1 MLEFP
6 TRAAVRVARVDDHLL
21 HGGEN
26 ILSALL
32 NMRRRRHGADANGG
46 KQVAVTALDEDVEH
60 VFAPLDFDVEVAE
73 HNVKRGARLVFRI
86 GGDGG
91 GKVVE
96 EARELVPH
104 HRFKANAALFGG
116 RRLGRGVGSFG
127 HCCVWLLVQS
137 MKYFLVRVR

>member
-26 ILSALL
+26 ILGALL
-32 NMRRRRHGADANGG
+32 NMRRRRHGTDANGG

-73 HNVKRGARLVFRI
+73 HDGKRGARLVFRI
-86 GGDGG
+86 GVDGG

-96 EARELVPH
+96 EARELIVQ
-104 HRFKANAALFGG
+104 HRLEADAALLCG

-127 HCCVWLLVQS
+127 HSCVWLLVQS
-137 MKYFLVRVR
+137 MKYLLVRRR